1 MTLKDILR
9 IEMNHIRLFST
20 GTIKQSGIIFFDERL
35 KDKYYHNYFHI
46 TESNWD
52 LNELK
57 AYEIDHKKEGFVN
70 FLFETGDTSFNDFFD
85 GYKKETN
92 AYYQAKID
100 ELSLTPK
107 INPDIKRVDPLHD
120 ELFFEFLYQDSMPYG
135 ESYAK
140 GNAKR
145 QQEVLSQ
152 NLSRYFYMKVTHQH
166 QIIGHLNAHVE
177 GDYAK
182 IDDFSIVDSHQK
194 KGFGTA
200 LMKAMLDELKKLH
213 VKEVYLV
220 TDLADTAKELYERM
234 GYKQTGI
241 FYHYI
246 KMFKD

>member
-1 MTLKDILR
+1 
-9 IEMNHIRLFST
+9 
-20 GTIKQSGIIFFDERL
+20 
-35 KDKYYHNYFHI
+35 
-46 TESNWD
+46 
-52 LNELK
+52 
-57 AYEIDHKKEGFVN
+57 
-70 FLFETGDTSFNDFFD
+70 
-85 GYKKETN
+85 
-92 AYYQAKID
+92 
-100 ELSLTPK
+100 
-107 INPDIKRVDPLHD
+107 
-120 ELFFEFLYQDSMPYG
+120 
-135 ESYAK
+135 
-140 GNAKR
+140 
-145 QQEVLSQ
+145 
-152 NLSRYFYMKVTHQH
+152 MKHTHQH